1 MNNLID
7 FSGIDGLQRWLRLT
21 YPNTNIGTEFT
32 NYGSFMSAVPDLSS
46 FEQLAKSASTD
57 QEKDAVYSKALIE
70 ATRKAAPIAASALT
84 SSREMVAKGLKWFD
98 DQIQNNNQQFIL
110 WHKEYENLK
119 KAAPT
124 IDQLMAYQMSALNW
138 RNATGYGVL
147 EETATLKTKV
157 VAQFSVPGIYVM
169 TVQDM
174 IKDMIARRGGGPR
187 RGVSDDHIRCCLSIM
202 NGNFSSIINP
212 TWGEIDKKNLNGL
225 LLLATGFA
233 KLRELQ
239 GPGVMVKV
247 QSTADK
253 FREWSSNQNILEQQK
268 AKEASDTLQKA
279 INESLTLGTG
289 AAVFKNQV
297 AQIDSVFSSYY
308 WIWRAGVNLESF
320 PLLSDF
326 LFELGQ
332 TARGNAKI
340 VKALER
346 TGLSWSRPLVSLFAD
361 KTFKL
366 GRIHMHPA
374 VLTTGRLN
382 EMGACFGI
390 IPATHPEAAVIGSGF
405 AKNILNVRTDKL
417 NPSAKLVVQL
427 FDIQRH
433 SRSLTDL
440 DVVSSEHLLHQILV
454 GKRTAYQNAFQ
465 VQGDATETRIVG
477 FDPPR
482 PTNRQS
488 NIQSYQ
494 VGDAGVGQFAEP
506 LYVMSRE
513 DATRSTEGRRI
524 EKLTEIARGVEAW
537 EESKRAEMVQKR
549 GGLVGGPTVQ
559 TRAFTIQE
567 QMVAPGSQVQMAPQQ
582 RTVQYTVQ
590 QPPNEIA
597 WTQNQP
603 MADIFSGD
611 VTLNLPEFI

>member
-7 FSGIDGLQRWLRLT
+7 FSGIDGLQRWLRQT
-21 YPNTNIGTEFT
+21 YPNTIIGTEFT
-32 NYGSFMSAVPDLSS
+32 NYGSFMSAVPDLGS

-57 QEKDAVYSKALIE
+57 QERDAVCSRALIE
-70 ATRKAAPIAASALT
+70 ATGKAAPIAAGALT
-84 SSREMVAKGLKWFD
+84 SGREVVAGGLKWFD
-98 DQIQNNNQQFIL
+98 DRIQNSNRRFIL
-110 WHKEYENLK
+110 WHKECEGLK
-119 KAAPT
+119 RAAPA
-124 IDQLMAYQMSALNW
+124 IDQLMACQVSALNW
-138 RNATGYGVL
+138 RGAAGCGVL
-147 EETATLKTKV
+147 EETATLKTRV
-157 VAQFSVPGIYVM
+157 VARFSVPGICVV

-174 IKDMIARRGGGPR
+174 IGDVVAGRGGGPG
-187 RGVSDDHIRCCLSIM
+187 RGVSDDHVRCCLSIM
-202 NGNFSSIINP
+202 SGGFSSIINP
-212 TWGEIDKKNLNGL
+212 TWGEMDGRNGSGL

-233 KLRELQ
+233 RLGELQ
-239 GPGVMVKV
+239 GPGVMVEV
-247 QSTADK
+247 QGTADK
-253 FREWSSNQNILEQQK
+253 FKEWSSNQNILERRR
-268 AKEASDTLQKA
+268 AREAGDTLQEA
-279 INESLTLGTG
+279 VDESLTLGTG

-308 WIWRAGVNLESF
+308 WIWRAGVNLEGF

-326 LFELGQ
+326 LFELGRA
-332 TARGNAKI
+332 ARGGAEI

-346 TGLSWSRPLVSLFAD
+346 TGLSWSRPLVGLFAD

-366 GRIHMHPA
+366 GGVHMHPA
-374 VLTTGRLN
+374 VLATGRLG

-390 IPATHPEAAVIGSGF
+390 VPATHPEAAVIGSGF
-405 AKNILNVRTDKL
+405 AGNILNVRTDKL
-417 NPSAKLVVQL
+417 NPSASLIVQL
-427 FDIQRH
+427 FDVQRH
-433 SRSLTDL
+433 SRSLADL

-454 GKRTAYQNAFQ
+454 GRGAAYQNAFQ

-488 NIQSYQ
+488 NIQRYQ
-494 VGDAGVGQFAEP
+494 VGDAGVSQFAEP

-513 DATRSTEGRRI
+513 DATRNMEGRRM

-567 QMVAPGSQVQMAPQQ
+567 QMVAPGSQVQIAPQQ

-590 QPPNEIA
+590 QPTNEIA
-597 WTQNQP
+597 WAQNQP